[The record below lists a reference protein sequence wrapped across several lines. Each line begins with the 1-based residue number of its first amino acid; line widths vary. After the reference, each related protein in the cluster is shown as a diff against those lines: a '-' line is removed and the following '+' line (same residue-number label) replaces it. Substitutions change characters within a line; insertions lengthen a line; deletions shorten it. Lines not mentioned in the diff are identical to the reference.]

1 MIISVIRRQY
11 NVDSYHKRRLFYQ
24 LFGKTVVL
32 DYTFKNI
39 FLSIVPQDSSEQ
51 TYDKGMYLLIFFYHG
66 TKNER
71 V

>member
-1 MIISVIRRQY
+1 M
-11 NVDSYHKRRLFYQ
+11 
-24 LFGKTVVL
+24 
-32 DYTFKNI
+32 

-71 V
+71 L